1 MPKYVA
7 VLRAINVGG
16 HIVKMDQLKKLFE
29 KMGFT
34 NVETFIASGNVI
46 FDARSA
52 SEAKIEAALQ
62 EALGYEVRT
71 FLRTPAQLARI
82 AETKHDAD
90 GCGLWVGFLASKGD
104 ASRLKALATATDTFH
119 VDGTE
124 LYWVCR
130 LERFSESTITGA
142 MLEKAL
148 GQKATLRNITTIRR
162 ITAKYPQKL

>member
-7 VLRAINVGG
+7 FLRAINVGG

-46 FDARSA
+46 FDAKNA

-62 EALGYEVRT
+62 DALGYEVRT

-82 AETKHDAD
+82 AETKLDAD
-90 GCGLWVGFLASKGD
+90 GCGLWVGFLAAKGD
-104 ASRLKALATATDTFH
+104 AERLKALATENDTFH
-119 VDGTE
+119 IDGTE

-130 LERFSESTITGA
+130 HERFSDSAISGA
-142 MLEKAL
+142 KLEKAL
-148 GQKATLRNITTIRR
+148 AQKATLRNITTIRR
-162 ITAKYPQKL
+162 IAAKHS